1 MSDEFL
7 GDRRKALEDSFFAKE
22 NQRLLARMR
31 AEREKA
37 NAVEA
42 LARQTQIKDT
52 GVLEK
57 LVDLGLDAATWAALS
72 LVPLVEVA
80 WADGEVQSKERDA
93 ILAAAAEQ
101 GITQGSSSYELLEG
115 WLRQRPA
122 ASLFATWG
130 EYSVE
135 LASKLSPGERRA
147 LRDDLCERA
156 RKVAETAGGFLGLGR
171 VSEAE
176 RRVLE
181 ELEKPFA

>member
-1 MSDEFL
+1 MSDDFL

-22 NQRLLARMR
+22 NRKLLERMR

-42 LARQTQIKDT
+42 LARQTRIKDT
-52 GVLEK
+52 AVLEK
-57 LVDLGLDAATWAALS
+57 MVELGIDPATWAALS

-80 WADGEVQSKERDA
+80 WADGEVQSKEREA
-93 ILAAAAEQ
+93 VLAAAAEQ
-101 GITQGSSSYELLEG
+101 GIAQGSSSHQLLES
-115 WLRQRPA
+115 WLAQRPD

-135 LASKLSPGERRA
+135 LASQLSPAEKRA
-147 LRDDLCERA
+147 LREDLSQRA
-156 RKVAETAGGFLGLGR
+156 RRIAETAGGFLGVGR

-176 RRVLE
+176 ERVLA

>member
-1 MSDEFL
+1 MSDDFL

-22 NQRLLARMR
+22 NRKLLDRMR

-42 LARQTQIKDT
+42 LARQTKIKDT
-52 GVLEK
+52 AVLERM
-57 LVDLGLDAATWAALS
+57 VELGIDPATWAALS

-80 WADGEVQSKERDA
+80 WADGEVQSKEREA

-101 GITQGSSSYELLEG
+101 GIAPGSASHSLLES
-115 WLRQRPA
+115 WLAQRPD

-130 EYSVE
+130 EYSVG
-135 LASKLSPGERRA
+135 LAAQLSPAERRA
-147 LRDDLCERA
+147 VRDDLSQRA
-156 RKVAETAGGFLGLGR
+156 RKVAETAGGFLGIGR
-171 VSEAE
+171 VSDAE
-176 RRVLE
+176 ERVLA